1 MEHQSS
7 TYGNGFKNG
16 YRGRDLSGTGW
27 GLKFDFIIIHESDMN
42 GLLIISLIKISQI
55 CGFTKVSLTT
65 LKVFCGILL

>member
-1 MEHQSS
+1 
-7 TYGNGFKNG
+7 
-16 YRGRDLSGTGW
+16 LSGTGW

-65 LKVFCGILL
+65 LKVFLWNIIMGKLVLNT